1 MANNTSLGAEA
12 LLHVIHLKR
21 EEVVSLL
28 LKHGVVVSPNAS
40 DMEIA
45 MQVTNLCKK
54 SKSFYNAFT
63 KLIADKKVVQTIYS
77 NMDGNYLG
85 ITDFMND
92 WCNKGDNA
100 KIFPD
105 SCKDSTPSTNGT
117 KDTTGTKDTRPKGKT
132 LTDVL
137 NLLQTGFNG
146 YLQLDENKTK
156 RALADA
162 SVQVSQSG
170 GFVNPNAPA
179 PAKSNTALY
188 VGLGILGVSVIG
200 LIVYLAT
207 KKKA

>member
-12 LLHVIHLKR
+12 LLHVINLKR
-21 EEVVSLL
+21 EEVVALL

-105 SCKDSTPSTNGT
+105 SCKDSTPST
-117 KDTTGTKDTRPKGKT
+117 TGTKDTKPKGSGKW
-132 LTDVL
+132 LTEGL

-162 SVQVSQSG
+162 SVQVAQSG
-170 GFVNPNAPA
+170 GIVNPNALP